1 MRATLHEKRC
11 LDVLHA
17 TSVGD
22 FKKQIVS
29 FTNDLGF
36 ETVGAMTVTKHSP
49 TLTEFNTV
57 TNAPAA
63 FLDEFHDQSHARLD
77 PVNKHCA
84 SSSTPIVWDR
94 RTYAEGGADML
105 WELQE
110 PFGYRSGIAI
120 AMHFG
125 RGRHFMFGANWSR
138 DRCDSSP
145 SFRSIG
151 EDLVS
156 FSQHAQ
162 AAAFE
167 LCQPARLDEV
177 TQNRF
182 AIRELDA
189 LRWTMDGLSTWEV
202 AGRMAISE
210 RHVTLLLRRVMAK
223 LGCSSKY
230 ECGLRAIKLGL
241 IMCQ

>member
-1 MRATLHEKRC
+1 MRPTLHEKRC

-29 FTNDLGF
+29 FTYDLGF
-36 ETVGAMTVTKHSP
+36 ETVGAMTVTTHSP
-49 TLTEFNTV
+49 TLTEFQTV
-57 TNAPAA
+57 TNAPQA
-63 FLDEFHDQSHARLD
+63 FLNEFHDQSHARLD

-84 SSSTPIVWDR
+84 SSSSPIVWDR
-94 RTYAEGGADML
+94 RTYADDGADML

-110 PFGYRSGIAI
+110 PFGYRSGIAV

-125 RGRHFMFGANWSR
+125 RGRHFMFGANWGR

-145 SFRSIG
+145 CFRSIA

-156 FSQHAQ
+156 LSQHAQ

-167 LCQPARLDEV
+167 LCQPARLDV
-177 TQNRF
+177 NSQNRF
-182 AIRELDA
+182 AIRELEA
-189 LRWTMDGLSTWEV
+189 LRWTMEGLSAWEI

-223 LGCSSKY
+223 LGCSTKY
-230 ECGLRAIKLGL
+230 ESGLRAIKLGL
-241 IMCQ
+241 IA